1 MTRFMNAAFC
11 DLSTE
16 LLRRGACLRWL
27 RATALLLGLL
37 TAGLVAVPDAQ
48 AFDFRKPID
57 INKEKVGTA
66 TAPTTLTNYP
76 MLYSVTDALK
86 TTGNGG
92 NVQKALGWDI
102 IFRAFDADNPG
113 DNICGAGVA
122 NCTLDHEIETYVATT
137 GQLIAWVRI
146 PVLRTQTSPNPSTRI
161 WIYYGDSGVSA
172 STENKIGVWDTNFK
186 GVWHLKETSGTVSD
200 STTNANTGT
209 PTNAPTLGVAG
220 QIGNAT
226 KFDGVNAYINMPDS
240 ASLDITGPITLEGW
254 IRADTNQGSMD
265 SPVTV
270 IDKLNAA
277 TGGYSLFLSSGVST
291 NNQLQM
297 TTQNGATPDSM
308 ASPSYTFTE
317 STFQH
322 VVGVWSPSDGNAGTM
337 EEFIYINGTQ
347 VASGSAAN
355 SAISNV
361 TTALNL
367 GGQTTNRSWNGALDE
382 VRVSA
387 VARDQDWIRTE
398 FNNMDGPGIIGAPNW
413 SDVGGA
419 GLGGS
424 NPVVY
429 AFAVYNDQLYIG
441 GSFASVAGLT
451 TCANLCRFNA
461 STNTWSAVPNWT
473 MGTVATVYALGVYNG
488 QLYVGGGFGT
498 INGIA
503 NCTRLCRWNG
513 TAWSDVGGGA
523 IGGNGTTVK
532 ALAVYNGELYVGGNF
547 TKVNNNTLMKNFAK
561 FKDSTSTWSAVGTAP
576 TNTVFALAVYKG
588 ELHLAGTFTAAGGV
602 TGADFIAKWNGTNY
616 SLVGAAS
623 TIKNNAAA
631 LAVYNNELYL
641 GGFFN
646 TGTAPPSPC
655 NKIIKW
661 NGTSWTCAGTGTEL
675 NNDVNVLA
683 AYCGELY
690 VGGLFT
696 TAANITGADRIV
708 KWDGTTWSI
717 VGGATALNNWVY
729 GIGVY

>member
-1 MTRFMNAAFC
+1 MTRFMNATFC
-11 DLSTE
+11 NLSTE

-27 RATALLLGLL
+27 RATALLLALL

-76 MLYSVTDALK
+76 MLFSVTDPALK

-113 DNICGAGVA
+113 DNICGGAAV
-122 NCTLDHEIETYVATT
+122 CTLDHEIEQYVAGS

-161 WIYYGDSGVSA
+161 WIYYGDTGVPA
-172 STENKIGVWDTNFK
+172 STECLTPQIIAGNCAGVWDTNYK

-277 TGGYSLFLSSGVST
+277 TGGYSLFISSGVST

-337 EEFIYINGTQ
+337 ENFIYINGTQ

-355 SAISNV
+355 GTIANVSN
-361 TTALNL
+361 AFNL

-387 VARDQDWIRTE
+387 VSRDQDWIRTE
-398 FNNMDGPGIIGAPNW
+398 FNNLDGPGIIGAPNW

-419 GLGGS
+419 GVAGS
-424 NPVVY
+424 GPPGVNAV
-429 AFAVYNDQLYIG
+429 AVYNDELYIG
-441 GSFASVAGLT
+441 GQFT
-451 TCANLCRFNA
+451 NA
-461 STNTWSAVPNWT
+461 RSEARRVGKERRSRWSA
-473 MGTVATVYALGVYNG
+473 Y
-488 QLYVGGGFGT
+488 
-498 INGIA
+498 
-503 NCTRLCRWNG
+503 
-513 TAWSDVGGGA
+513 
-523 IGGNGTTVK
+523 
-532 ALAVYNGELYVGGNF
+532 
-547 TKVNNNTLMKNFAK
+547 
-561 FKDSTSTWSAVGTAP
+561 
-576 TNTVFALAVYKG
+576 
-588 ELHLAGTFTAAGGV
+588 H
-602 TGADFIAKWNGTNY
+602 
-616 SLVGAAS
+616 
-623 TIKNNAAA
+623 
-631 LAVYNNELYL
+631 
-641 GGFFN
+641 
-646 TGTAPPSPC
+646 
-655 NKIIKW
+655 
-661 NGTSWTCAGTGTEL
+661 
-675 NNDVNVLA
+675 
-683 AYCGELY
+683 
-690 VGGLFT
+690 
-696 TAANITGADRIV
+696 
-708 KWDGTTWSI
+708 
-717 VGGATALNNWVY
+717 
-729 GIGVY
+729 